1 MSMMLK
7 PAFSTVA
14 CPDWLLREVAE
25 RALKLGFE
33 AVELRTFGDDSRRF
47 ACDPAMTGEAKVRS
61 MFLER
66 GVEISSLATGVR
78 FDEPVWPPVV
88 GYFSDH
94 VERAVREGKRAV
106 DLAVG
111 LECPLVRVFGFEFPA
126 REKRAAAI
134 SRIARRL
141 GKVVDHADKSGVR
154 VVVENGGS
162 FATADELLE
171 LIAAVNHPL
180 LGASYCNATA
190 MSVGE
195 DPADGVK
202 KLGDK
207 LWLARIKDVKDGAPC
222 LLGHGTMR
230 CEAYVRALIG
240 QQFGGPV
247 VFEWDRAWSPE
258 VLAAGAEDALGL
270 ASRTMFGWMG
280 ATGTGLGTAAASV
293 KQPTAAGGR
302 R

>member
-171 LIAAVNHPL
+171 LIAAVNQ
-180 LGASYCNATA
+180 GYFCKTGEF
-190 MSVGE
+190 VGPVDSGVAAANDE
-195 DPADGVK
+195 YVFSFETFFVFDGV
-202 KLGDK
+202 
-207 LWLARIKDVKDGAPC
+207 
-222 LLGHGTMR
+222 
-230 CEAYVRALIG
+230 EN
-240 QQFGGPV
+240 
-247 VFEWDRAWSPE
+247 
-258 VLAAGAEDALGL
+258 VLAFK
-270 ASRTMFGWMG
+270 FGWIFDIQ
-280 ATGTGLGTAAASV
+280 LLRNASASAKCQKNRLCIV
-293 KQPTAAGGR
+293 LFALVC
-302 R
+302 